1 MMELILSRI
10 PCSKQN
16 LWLNAKD
23 AMYNS
28 FLLAYA
34 HPKSVFKL
42 IDIVDL
48 KLKDKL
54 TLPY

>member
-54 TLPY
+54 TLPN